1 MTDNADKV
9 TDSPEKET
17 TAVPVE
23 ADETAARE
31 VTETSGVEVDAD
43 EAEVV
48 EDTADADETT
58 EAEASETETEAK
70 PKAKAKAKKPR
81 RAVNWSKVLAFGLLP
96 AVALLLA
103 GAAGYLKWSDSSVRE
118 ANTARIES
126 LQVAKDSTVR
136 LLSYKPD
143 TVDQDLNSARDLLT
157 GDFRDSY
164 TQLINDVVIPGA
176 KEKQISAVA
185 NVPAVASV
193 SAEPNH
199 AVALVFVNQTV
210 IVGQSAPTATAS
222 SVRVTLDKVGDHWL
236 ISQFDPV

>member
-31 VTETSGVEVDAD
+31 VTETSGVEAGAD

-48 EDTADADETT
+48 EDTADADEA
-58 EAEASETETEAK
+58 AEAETETEAK
-70 PKAKAKAKKPR
+70 PKPKPKAKVKKPR

>member
-1 MTDNADKV
+1 VTDNADKV

-31 VTETSGVEVDAD
+31 VTETSGVEAGAD

-58 EAEASETETEAK
+58 EEEATEAK
-70 PKAKAKAKKPR
+70 SEPKVKAKKPR

>member
-31 VTETSGVEVDAD
+31 VTETSGVEADAD

-58 EAEASETETEAK
+58 EAETETEAK
-70 PKAKAKAKKPR
+70 PKPKAKAKKPR

>member
-31 VTETSGVEVDAD
+31 VTDTSGVEADAD

-58 EAEASETETEAK
+58 EAETETEAK
-70 PKAKAKAKKPR
+70 PKPKPKAKAKKPR